1 MNKPTPKSPHKLPHK
16 LPGGNKQLL
25 DHKVQT
31 LTLQRFGRAFTA
43 VLLVVTAALVVLELT
58 QGRYG
63 EIDIESLP
71 LFPAIFGFASFVFI
85 VMVGKLLRKVLMR
98 DEDYYDHD
106 QYFTD
111 DHTIPTPKAK
121 PKPKPKNKGG
131 EA

>member
-1 MNKPTPKSPHKLPHK
+1 MNKPTPKSPDR
-16 LPGGNKQLL
+16 NKTLL

-43 VLLVVTAALVVLELT
+43 ALLVVTAALVVIEVT
-58 QGRYG
+58 QTRYG

-98 DEDYYDHD
+98 DEAYYDKN
-106 QYFTD
+106 QYFT
-111 DHTIPTPKAK
+111 TPQPNTKAK
-121 PKPKPKNKGG
+121 AKTKSKGG
-131 EA
+131 GDAD